1 MLQNFNLRKNF
12 STSYKANDLAPADL
26 STSAGILLK
35 PKDVEI
41 NGYKFII
48 SQMPCTVA
56 QEVAFKL
63 PPGLIPIM
71 GNFTQAEDMYV
82 KMLSYCERVYDDGRH
97 IKLINKDII
106 DNHIPDFQT
115 LLMLEREVIEY
126 NYGFFNTEKLL
137 TLLND
142 LLSRVESRASKILMD
157 LLDKLSLA
165 EGQHYTNSEQSTL

>member
-1 MLQNFNLRKNF
+1 MFQNFNLRKNYH
-12 STSYKANDLAPADL
+12 TPPVNNELGTPAVDMN
-26 STSAGILLK
+26 TSAGILLK
-35 PKDVEI
+35 PKEIDV

-82 KMLSYCERVYDDGRH
+82 KMLSFCERVYDDGKH
-97 IKLINKDII
+97 IKLINKTVI

-115 LLMLEREVIEY
+115 LLLLEREVIEY
-126 NYGFFNTEKLL
+126 NYGFFNPEKLL
-137 TLLND
+137 DLLNG
-142 LLSRVESRASKILMD
+142 LLSHAESRVSKILTD
-157 LLDKLSLA
+157 LLDKLSHQG
-165 EGQHYTNSEQSTL
+165 EQH